1 MTNDWLTEVSDKLK
15 EIKKILSEVFYGLTV
30 HELDMEMRK
39 ERGHTENL
47 FMLMIFGDI
56 VGLPL
61 LPPYYSLRLFP
72 YIIPALE
79 SWKRRVLREK
89 DLTDFVAG
97 DL

>member
-1 MTNDWLTEVSDKLK
+1 MAENWLTDVSDKLK
-15 EIKKILSEVFYGLTV
+15 EIKKIISEVFYGFTV
-30 HELDMEMRK
+30 HELDIEMRK
-39 ERGHTENL
+39 ERGQTENL

-72 YIIPALE
+72 FIVPEIE
-79 SWKRRVLREK
+79 RWRRRILREK
-89 DLTDFVAG
+89 DLTDFVSG

>member
-1 MTNDWLTEVSDKLK
+1 MSEEWFDDVLERIKK
-15 EIKKILSEVFYGLTV
+15 MKKILGEVFYGLTI
-30 HELDMEMRK
+30 HELDLEMRK

-47 FMLMIFGDI
+47 FMLIIFGDI

-72 YIIPALE
+72 YIIPNIE
-79 SWKRRVLREK
+79 GWKKRILREK